1 MHAFAWLD
9 RQPKAAILLAMLLL
23 VGLLGLIDYH
33 TGTEIAFSVFYFLPI
48 AGAAFFVGL
57 RGGILVAST
66 SALTWLFAELLGG
79 HLYSSVPIGVWNTI
93 NRLLSFGVMAALLAA
108 LRAGYQH
115 QKELADSDVLTGA
128 RSRRRFLELVEVEIA
143 RARRFQRTFTVVHF
157 DLDGFKAV
165 NDRLGHSEG
174 DTVLRI
180 VVDVARETL
189 RETDVVA
196 RLGGD
201 EFAILLPETEAPIA
215 RGVVGKLQV
224 SLAEAMQKHEW
235 PVSFS
240 LGVLTCID
248 PPQDAD
254 ELMHLVDCLTY
265 AAKTGGKDTA
275 VYDVVAARLV
285 SVAKPRPGHGAAPS
299 GPRPDGDPGGR

>member
-1 MHAFAWLD
+1 MHPPMHVFAWLE
-9 RQPKAAILLAMLLL
+9 RQPKAAILATMLLL
-23 VGLLGLIDYH
+23 VALLGWADYH

-57 RGGILVAST
+57 RAGILVAAAC
-66 SALTWLFAELLGG
+66 ALTWLHAEMMGG
-79 HLYSSVPIGVWNTI
+79 HVYTVPVGVWNTI
-93 NRLLSFGVMAALLAA
+93 NRMLSFGVLAALLAA

-143 RARRFQRTFTVVHF
+143 RARRFRRTFTVVHF

-174 DTVLRI
+174 DAVLRT
-180 VVDVARETL
+180 VVDVAQQTL

-201 EFAILLPETEAPIA
+201 EFAILLAETEADIA
-215 RGVVGKLQV
+215 RGVVSKLQA

-248 PPQDAD
+248 PPEDAD
-254 ELMHLVDCLTY
+254 ELMHLVDELTY
-265 AAKTGGKDTA
+265 RAKTGGKDTA

-285 SVAKPRPGHGAAPS
+285 SVARPRPGNGASSAA
-299 GPRPDGDPGGR
+299 R

>member
-1 MHAFAWLD
+1 MHAFAWLE
-9 RQPKAAILLAMLLL
+9 RQPQAAILAAMLLL
-23 VGLLGLIDYH
+23 VALLGWIDYN

-57 RGGILVAST
+57 RAGILVAAAC
-66 SALTWLFAELLGG
+66 ALTWLFAELMGG
-79 HLYSSVPIGVWNTI
+79 HTYSSVPIGVWNTT
-93 NRLLSFGVMAALLAA
+93 NRLISFGVLAALLAA
-108 LRAGYQH
+108 LRGAYQH
-115 QKELADSDVLTGA
+115 QKELANNDALTGA

-143 RARRFQRTFTVVHF
+143 RAHRFRRTFTVVHF
-157 DLDGFKAV
+157 DLDGFKGV

-174 DTVLRI
+174 DAVLRA
-180 VVDVARETL
+180 VVEVAQESL

-201 EFAILLPETEAPIA
+201 EFAILLPETEAPTA
-215 RGVVGKLQV
+215 RGVVGKLQA

-235 PVSFS
+235 HVSFS

-254 ELMHLVDCLTY
+254 QLMHLVDGLTY

-285 SVAKPRPGHGAAPS
+285 SVARPGPGHGSASP
-299 GPRPDGDPGGR
+299 GPRPRGGA